1 MKAHTVKRSI
11 RTRGHDR
18 HGRSMWRATRQ
29 FAAVCASCAAGLSS
43 LAVQAQDFDSVE
55 IRATPIR
62 EGLYMLTGKGG
73 NLLVSIGPDGVL
85 LIDDQFAPLAPKI
98 LSVIAGLDAGP
109 VRWVVNT
116 HWHGDHTGGNEAMS
130 GQGAVIVAHDNVR
143 ERMST
148 RQFIAAFQQH
158 VEPAPAAALPVV
170 SFSEAMSFYWN
181 GDEARVIHTPAAHTD
196 GDAFV
201 YFRRADVVHAGDVMF
216 SGMYPFFDTS
226 TGGSF
231 DGLIA
236 AVDRLLGLIGDDT
249 LIVPGHGPLSRRIDL
264 LEYRAMLVDVRA
276 RVAADM
282 KAGKTRQEIVERQPT
297 RSLDARF
304 GGGFMKPDSFVAL
317 VYESLKAANAH

>member
-1 MKAHTVKRSI
+1 MTIRTAKRSI
-11 RTRGHDR
+11 RSRGRHG
-18 HGRSMWRATRQ
+18 HGRSAWHAMRPV
-29 FAAVCASCAAGLSS
+29 AALIVSCAAGL
-43 LAVQAQDFDSVE
+43 LTLPAQAQDFDSVK

-62 EGLYMLTGKGG
+62 GGLYMLTGRGG

-85 LIDDQFAPLAPKI
+85 VIDDQFAPLAPKI
-98 LSVIAGLDAGP
+98 LSTIRSLDAGP

-130 GQGAVIVAHDNVR
+130 GRGAVIVAHDNVR

-148 RQFIAAFQQH
+148 RQFIAAFQQY

-170 SFSEAMSFYWN
+170 TFSEAMTFHWN
-181 GDEARVIHTPAAHTD
+181 GDEARVIHAPAAHTD

-201 YFRRADVVHAGDVMF
+201 HFRKADVVHSGDVFF

-236 AVDRLLGLIGDDT
+236 AADRLLGLVGEDT

-264 LEYRAMLVDVRA
+264 LEYRAMLVDVRT
-276 RVAADM
+276 RVTADM
-282 KAGKTRQEIVERQPT
+282 QAGKTRQEIVERQPT

-317 VYESLKAANAH
+317 VYESLKAASAP